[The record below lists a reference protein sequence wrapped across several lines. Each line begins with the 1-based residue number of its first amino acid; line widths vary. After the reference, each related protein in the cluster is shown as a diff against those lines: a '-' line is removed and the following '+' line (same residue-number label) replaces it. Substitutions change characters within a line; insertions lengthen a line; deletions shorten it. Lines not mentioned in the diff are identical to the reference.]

1 MGELLK
7 AFDQEGEFTHHVI
20 ARFEVKLKLK
30 HLNLKRY
37 WFKKDVKMITDI
49 YYSVII
55 IIAKDTNIHHFSVEM
70 EKISFLIE
78 NEIFSKESWSTVE
91 KIFSDFYF
99 IPKEI
104 LQDLAND

>member
-7 AFDQEGEFTHHVI
+7 AFDQEGEFPHHVL

-30 HLNLKRY
+30 HLNLKKY
-37 WFKKDVKMITDI
+37 WLKKDVKMITDI
-49 YYSVII
+49 CYSVII
-55 IIAKDTNIHHFSVEM
+55 LAKDSNIHRFSVEM
-70 EKISFLIE
+70 ETISFLIE

>member
-1 MGELLK
+1 
-7 AFDQEGEFTHHVI
+7 
-20 ARFEVKLKLK
+20 
-30 HLNLKRY
+30 
-37 WFKKDVKMITDI
+37 
-49 YYSVII
+49 
-55 IIAKDTNIHHFSVEM
+55 M